1 MEKVLCPTC
10 APRGEPPARPWAAD
24 PPRHAASIPFRL
36 SCHRTMPCWP
46 PAWVKTHTRRL
57 PETQASQSHVH
68 PSPLAR
74 PPSPCRIQTRVS
86 WTLLL
91 SPGPQLPTGP
101 TPRPGTAARV
111 SWTCPR
117 AVTRQVS
124 KAPSHRPEATQQGLM
139 PFPWLRYSGGTRAAG
154 PSAIFTSP
162 RRCEWGVKVPGWG
175 AVRSSRT
182 CLGVRLHRSQESQRI
197 WG

>member
-91 SPGPQLPTGP
+91 SPGLSSQLDQLQGQELRPVCPGHARGPLPGRCLRPLCTGRRP
-101 TPRPGTAARV
+101 LSRDSCPSHGSVTPGGPELLG
-111 SWTCPR
+111 
-117 AVTRQVS
+117 Q
-124 KAPSHRPEATQQGLM
+124 APSSPAREDA
-139 PFPWLRYSGGTRAAG
+139 SG
-154 PSAIFTSP
+154 
-162 RRCEWGVKVPGWG
+162 V
-175 AVRSSRT
+175 
-182 CLGVRLHRSQESQRI
+182 
-197 WG
+197 